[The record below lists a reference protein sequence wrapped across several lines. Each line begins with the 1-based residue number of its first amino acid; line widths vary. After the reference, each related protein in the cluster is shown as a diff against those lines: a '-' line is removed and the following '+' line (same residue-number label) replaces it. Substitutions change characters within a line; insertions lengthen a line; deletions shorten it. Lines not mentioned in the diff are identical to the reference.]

1 MSSGEYGKDLA
12 SVESLLKKHNSVEA
26 DILAHEVIYDT
37 YNKQHHVL
45 LNVLVHLILGEIT
58 RSQQPSKEV
67 CCTRTL

>member
-1 MSSGEYGKDLA
+1 MSSDEYGKDLA

-26 DILAHEVIYDT
+26 DILAHEVIYST

-58 RSQQPSKEV
+58 RSQQSSKEV
-67 CCTRTL
+67 YCTRTL